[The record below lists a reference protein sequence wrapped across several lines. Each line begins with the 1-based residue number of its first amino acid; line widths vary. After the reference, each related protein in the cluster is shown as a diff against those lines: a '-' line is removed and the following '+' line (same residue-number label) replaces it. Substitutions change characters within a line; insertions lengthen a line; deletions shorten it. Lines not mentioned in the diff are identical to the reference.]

1 MHKFHHR
8 IWGLA
13 AVLLIST
20 GDAWAQDDDLS
31 DIFGG
36 EPTQTAGQER
46 RALESEAD
54 MTEEVVYQRDPAV
67 IKTLQRKTFVKID
80 RYEVSGGAGFVTND
94 PFLNRYL
101 GRVGGV
107 YHITEILGVE
117 GAFMFSPELGDA
129 DKKPITKQLYDFNKV
144 SPDISKIQ
152 FAMDMGFQFS
162 PIYGKVAVSGKN
174 IVNFDLFGQFG
185 TGVVRTADDLEAIGE
200 ERNPSAI
207 ATQGQLHPTLTY
219 GGGVRIIMSQGFA
232 TRVEA
237 RGLSYIEVL
246 EGHTLEMKN
255 NMALLVS
262 ASWIVPGM
270 E

>member
-1 MHKFHHR
+1 MFHR
-8 IWGLA
+8 WA
-13 AVLLIST
+13 WVVSCVLLANT
-20 GDAWAQDDDLS
+20 HFAWAQDDDLS
-31 DIFGG
+31 DIFG
-36 EPTQTAGQER
+36 EDDTQPRTAGEER

-54 MTEEVVYQRDPAV
+54 MPAEAAYSRENAT
-67 IKTLQRKTFVKID
+67 IKTLQRKNFVKID
-80 RYEVSGGAGFVTND
+80 RYEISGGAGFVTND

-101 GRVGGV
+101 GRLGAV
-107 YHITEILGVE
+107 YHITEILGIE

-129 DKKPITKQLYDFNKV
+129 DKKPITKQLYEFNKV

-152 FAMDMGFQFS
+152 FAADMGFQFS

-174 IVNFDLFGQFG
+174 IVNFDIFGQFG

-200 ERNPSAI
+200 EKNPAAI

-219 GGGVRIIMSQGFA
+219 GGGIRVILSLGFA

-237 RGLSYIEVL
+237 RGMSYIEVL